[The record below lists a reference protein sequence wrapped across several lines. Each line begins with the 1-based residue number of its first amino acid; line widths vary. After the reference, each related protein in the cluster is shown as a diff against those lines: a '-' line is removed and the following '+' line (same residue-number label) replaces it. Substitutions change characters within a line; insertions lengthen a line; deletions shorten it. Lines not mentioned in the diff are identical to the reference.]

1 MNLGIL
7 QKIGDMQSIMQNP
20 QQALQGMMGNK
31 MLMQNPIMNNAF
43 QMAQSGNEKGLLEIA
58 QNICKTNGK
67 DFETEFANFKKQLG
81 IH

>member
-31 MLMQNPIMNNAF
+31 MLMQNPIMKNGIDMYQKGDIN
-43 QMAQSGNEKGLLEIA
+43 GLEKIVE
-58 QNICKTNGK
+58 NICKERGTSIE
-67 DFETEFANFKKQLG
+67 DVRKQLG
-81 IH
+81 I

>member
-7 QKIGDMQSIMQNP
+7 QKLGDMQSIMQNP
-20 QQALQGMMGNK
+20 QQALQGMMGNS
-31 MLMQNPIMNNAF
+31 MLMKNPVASNAI
-43 QMAQSGNEKGLLEIA
+43 QMAQSGDEKGLLQIA
-58 QNICKTNGK
+58 QNLCKTNGK